1 MRTNNYEGT
10 ETFNF
15 SLNLSLSHSHLC
27 KPSIWCCLR
36 CLSSIDTICGTQI
49 PIYHI
54 TIISVSNYTSMSSL
68 VPISCH
74 CYGGT
79 FYRSHAPGESPFMK
93 QVIKPIMDDSIQKVS
108 ADNASPDE
116 DLNDNP
122 VYTGTEIKGKE
133 GIDIKFALVDIVTED
148 PIDSGL
154 ESSRTNV

>member
-1 MRTNNYEGT
+1 MVLSTLPFFHRYHLWNPNPNLSYHDY
-10 ETFNF
+10 F
-15 SLNLSLSHSHLC
+15 SLKLYLNVLSRPYQLPLLRRPLIAFVENCILKVGIHSF
-27 KPSIWCCLR
+27 
-36 CLSSIDTICGTQI
+36 Q
-49 PIYHI
+49 
-54 TIISVSNYTSMSSL
+54 
-68 VPISCH
+68 
-74 CYGGT
+74 
-79 FYRSHAPGESPFMK
+79 